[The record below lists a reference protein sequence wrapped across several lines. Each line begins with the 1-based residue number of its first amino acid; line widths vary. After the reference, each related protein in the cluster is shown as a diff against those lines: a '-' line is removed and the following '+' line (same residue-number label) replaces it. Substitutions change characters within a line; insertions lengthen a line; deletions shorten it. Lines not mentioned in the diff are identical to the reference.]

1 MYPTNTYG
9 IRKACT
15 LIHYGNL
22 ITILMNLIQRYFLR
36 QARTPL
42 LLSLGALSLLALLTQ
57 SLSTLDLITQNR
69 QSALTF
75 MYITVLA
82 MPQLFSIILPLAVF
96 MAVLYTLNRLNIDSE
111 LVVAKA
117 AGLSPWQITSP
128 ALRIASYALLAHLI
142 INLFIQP
149 FTFREMRRAL
159 LHVHTDIASRMV
171 NPGEFTTPSKGLTL
185 YASEV
190 LPNGKLKDVLI
201 YDERSADQP
210 LTYFAREGQIH
221 TSSGGRTS
229 FTLVDGNV
237 SFVKENGMMD
247 YTDFDKTTYDLTQ
260 ILAIDPVLR
269 LKTSD
274 RYLHELLIPDPSDYN
289 VLRYKGKYLAEGH
302 SRLATPLYNIALV
315 LLALVFL
322 VRGDHSKM
330 GYGRRIALAAF
341 LGFTLRLLGFVVASA
356 AEDDP
361 ALNIVQYALP
371 ISIAVISTLLL
382 LRRRRLR
389 YFFFHRAHPVKAL
402 N

>member
-1 MYPTNTYG
+1 
-9 IRKACT
+9 
-15 LIHYGNL
+15 
-22 ITILMNLIQRYFLR
+22 MNLIQRYFLR
-36 QARTPL
+36 QSRTPL

-96 MAVLYTLNRLNIDSE
+96 MAMLYTLNRLNMDSE

-142 INLFIQP
+142 INLFVQP

-159 LHVHTDIASRMV
+159 LNVHTDIASRMV
-171 NPGEFTTPSKGLTL
+171 KAGEFTSPSKGLTL

-210 LTYFAREGQIH
+210 LTYFAKEGQIH
-221 TSSGGRTS
+221 STRGGRTS

-247 YTDFDKTTYDLTQ
+247 YTDFDKTTYDLTS

-274 RYLHELLIPDPSDYN
+274 RYLHELLLPDPSDYN

-302 SRLATPLYNIALV
+302 SRLATPLYNVALV

-322 VRGDHSKM
+322 IRGDHSKM

-341 LGFTLRLLGFVVASA
+341 LGFTLRLLGFVIASA
-356 AEDDP
+356 AEDNP
-361 ALNIVQYALP
+361 ALNTLQYALP
-371 ISIAVISTLLL
+371 LSITLISCIVL
-382 LRRRRLR
+382 LRKRRLK
-389 YFFFHRAHPVKAL
+389 YFFWQRAHPAGVTS
-402 N
+402 